1 MHQSLPVTYIKV
13 LLLEELLDKIVLEIL
28 NLSLNK
34 VLLLQ
39 RKFYIFYFPCKR
51 FSSAL
56 QLQSID
62 WKKSE
67 SWVIFKLK
75 LLYHQ

>member
-56 QLQSID
+56 QLQNID
-62 WKKSE
+62 CKKTE

-75 LLYHQ
+75 LLYH

>member
-1 MHQSLPVTYIKV
+1 MHRSMPITYINI

-51 FSSAL
+51 LSSAL
-56 QLQSID
+56 QLQNID
-62 WKKSE
+62 WKKTE
-67 SWVIFKLK
+67 SRVIFKLK